1 MSILG
6 VVLSVGMQITED
18 IQAEKLRK
26 TLEQNRINI
35 RSQFNDAASGLE
47 DFGRNYIKEAI
58 DKNIDPSIREMDEKL
73 RHLKMDAMLNNENHR
88 KLLQLQDYCIALIQ
102 EIHQ

>member
-88 KLLQLQDYCIALIQ
+88 KLLQLQDDCIALIQ